1 MNWAGGAFTI
11 NRHKLESYLEK
22 NPFAKLGEVVT
33 QILYDE
39 IVSLEL
45 PPSTKLNINQIAT
58 DLGISR
64 TPVVEAI
71 NRLQGIGFVET
82 HPKASGFYV
91 TDMSILDMIDLYAA
105 RTAIECEAAAL
116 CAEKARPR
124 DIEKLESLAVEFS
137 KAAEPVVDGKR
148 LKETDMPFH
157 RLIIEASG
165 NKYLIRS
172 YNELL
177 PNLTMY
183 QGAWPKFINPE
194 STNPWSSQVMHQ
206 HAAIV
211 SSIKLHIPALARQA
225 MAEHIKTSL
234 SFVAYSDN
242 TDDPFWI
249 VKRSVERSEK

>member
-1 MNWAGGAFTI
+1 MN
-11 NRHKLESYLEK
+11 RDKLESYLEK

-39 IVSLEL
+39 IVTLEL
-45 PPSTKLNINQIAT
+45 APSSKLNINQIAT

-71 NRLQGIGFVET
+71 NRLQTIGFVET

-91 TDMSILDMIDLYAA
+91 TDMSLRDMIDLYDA
-105 RTAIECEAAAL
+105 RMAIECEAAAL
-116 CAEKARPR
+116 CAEKASPR
-124 DIEKLESLAVEFS
+124 DIERLENLAVEFS
-137 KAAEPVVDGKR
+137 RAAGPVLDGKR
-148 LKETDMPFH
+148 LKDTDMPFH
-157 RLIIEASG
+157 RLVVEACG

-183 QGAWPKFINPE
+183 QASWPKFIDPE
-194 STNPWSSQVMHQ
+194 KSNPWSSQLVHQ

-211 SSIKLHIPALARQA
+211 AAIKLHIPYLARQA
-225 MAEHIKTSL
+225 MTEHIKTSL
-234 SFVAYSDN
+234 NFVAYSDN

-249 VKRSVERSEK
+249 VKRSVERSER

>member
-1 MNWAGGAFTI
+1 MN
-11 NRHKLESYLEK
+11 RDKLEGYLEK
-22 NPFAKLGEVVT
+22 NPFTKLSDVVT

-39 IVSLEL
+39 IVVLDI
-45 PPSTKLNINQIAT
+45 PPASKLNVNQLAS

-71 NRLQGIGFVET
+71 NRLQAIGFVET
-82 HPKASGFYV
+82 RPKSSGFYV
-91 TDMSILDMIDLYAA
+91 ADMNLRDMIDLYDA

-116 CAEKARPR
+116 CAEKATPEAISKM
-124 DIEKLESLAVEFS
+124 DGLALEFK
-137 KAAEPVVDGKR
+137 KAIPKRDGKT

-157 RLIIEASG
+157 RLVVDSCG

-183 QGAWPKFINPE
+183 QGSWIKFINPE
-194 STNPWSSQVMHQ
+194 KDNPWSSQVVHQ
-206 HAAIV
+206 HGAIV
-211 SSIKLHIPALARQA
+211 SAIKLRIPDLARQA
-225 MAEHIKTSL
+225 MAEHIRSSL
-234 SFVAYSDN
+234 NFVAYSDN

-249 VKRSVERSEK
+249 VKKSSEK